1 VRESVP
7 AAGLA
12 NPSWRYLKV
21 ISYLNCGHNC
31 SFLHVFHGLLLNAT
45 SKWLQNPTKLCRSGL
60 DSSISF
66 VNAKST
72 QNEDGSM
79 PRLPAA
85 RIENLVDFNP
95 ADGEA
100 QLVSYTRWSE
110 SHDFALI
117 KFTSTDTKIETIKYS
132 LGLGADLEI
141 ELLAIESESKG
152 VAHGEN
158 LRTGYESFDIP
169 IRISDATEFAAHIIS
184 ALHSQMSDFDTQIN
198 ELAEAIKGDKWEA
211 KRGQPGPDRQY
222 AILAKLFVTLQK
234 YSWESALVRFADL
247 LEVPYET
254 AKTRLRTA
262 KDRGLLTSPGM
273 GSTNSQLTDKAKD
286 LTS

>member
-7 AAGLA
+7 AAGLT

-21 ISYLNCGHNC
+21 VSYLNCGHNY
-31 SFLHVFHGLLLNAT
+31 SFVHVFHGFLLKAPFT
-45 SKWLQNPTKLCRSGL
+45 KPQNPTDLFKSGL
-60 DSSISF
+60 KSSISSMST
-66 VNAKST
+66 KST
-72 QNEDGSM
+72 QADLGAM
-79 PRLPAA
+79 ARMPAA
-85 RIENLVDFNP
+85 RIENLVDFYP

-110 SHDFALI
+110 PHDFALI
-117 KFTSTDTKIETIKYS
+117 SFKSANTKIETIKYS

-152 VAHGEN
+152 EAHGEN
-158 LRTGYESFDIP
+158 LRTGYETFATP
-169 IRISDATEFAAHIIS
+169 IKISDATQFASDIVG
-184 ALHSQMSDFDTQIN
+184 ALLAQMSDFDNQIK
-198 ELAEAIKGDKWEA
+198 ELVGAIKGEKWEA
-211 KRGQPGPDRQY
+211 KRGQSGPDRQY

-247 LEVPYET
+247 LEIPYET